1 MALPFF
7 LIGNILRKKDITF
20 FSQGVYFIVFGGII
34 VLFSCFI
41 GDCNIYSRHFGNYP
55 YLYYPCAISG
65 IFMLISFCSLFGRYC
80 NRIIVI
86 LSSGTILIMAL
97 HGIVFLYIITLFRY
111 CGSID
116 YVFLST
122 WGKLLL
128 AGIAVVL
135 LYYPIVWFQK
145 HYNIVLGGRG

>member
-1 MALPFF
+1 M
-7 LIGNILRKKDITF
+7 
-20 FSQGVYFIVFGGII
+20 
-34 VLFSCFI
+34 